1 MKRSRAFI
9 LAEILMTIM
18 LQAGFILTLCTSFY
32 LLLSF
37 YSKTQQVLVARNHA
51 ERVISFMDDKIRHA
65 GLGLWKCKTPEKI
78 GTRLG
83 NISMLSWISNGNKGY
98 KLPISLKW
106 HRDGVPYNVEDI
118 PLKSVDQNSGDV
130 LTVLY
135 AQRDLSTGKDY
146 EIISAFSAPVSLE
159 PEPYNATRLTTKKN
173 VPLLDSSSASLLKNN
188 PTFSIGGG
196 EGNIKSYAVM
206 EGVGVP
212 MYLQSLPTSGA
223 NKEKLTVK
231 VFKDS
236 TENLDIILPPGG
248 ELLGLEC
255 MQMFVDHRITG
266 EGGQLVYRTLKSD
279 GTGWDKN
286 YNQEKG
292 ILDLYMKLDTK
303 NKTFTLWVLAT
314 GGYDADAKL
323 TLHRPDA
330 WPKEANPQGSS
341 DDEAQ
346 EEWLNSDYCHHI
358 VYVSRKSWKLNN
370 IPSDSSG
377 TD

>member
-106 HRDGVPYNVEDI
+106 HRDGVPYNVDDI
-118 PLKSVDQNSGDV
+118 PLKSVSQDSGDV

-292 ILDLYMKLDTK
+292 ILDLYMELDTK

-314 GGYDADAKL
+314 GGYDADAKPIP
-323 TLHRPDA
+323 RPDA
-330 WPKEANPQGSS
+330 WPNNATWTYEYSQNV
-341 DDEAQ
+341 
-346 EEWLNSDYCHHI
+346 